1 MLSIRKDRC
10 ISRLTILWHK
20 FLGWRIIIFIIRGN
34 NKAILSLRTY
44 ESNGK

>member
-1 MLSIRKDRC
+1 MLSIHKERC
-10 ISRLTILWHK
+10 ISRLTFLWHK

-34 NKAILSLRTY
+34 KAIFSLRTY